1 MKKRVLSVLVAALLL
16 LTMLTACG
24 SKTDKAMLGKW
35 VCEMDFGSYLNEGL
49 ATEPEIAQYLMVDEF
64 VLEVELYL
72 NEDGTYKMVADEE
85 AAKEMFKGV
94 QEDFKEGMGKYLD
107 AMIKEQG
114 LNMTVDEMLQ
124 MSGTTFDALV
134 EEAFGDAMLNEMIS
148 EFETEGK
155 YKVEDG
161 KLYMSEDLDSEI
173 DEEVYETYEF
183 SGDEFKLLESF
194 GDEDA
199 EEFKDLYPIV
209 FKKLK

>member
-1 MKKRVLSVLVAALLL
+1 
-16 LTMLTACG
+16 
-24 SKTDKAMLGKW
+24 
-35 VCEMDFGSYLNEGL
+35 
-49 ATEPEIAQYLMVDEF
+49 
-64 VLEVELYL
+64 
-72 NEDGTYKMVADEE
+72 
-85 AAKEMFKGV
+85 
-94 QEDFKEGMGKYLD
+94 
-107 AMIKEQG
+107 
-114 LNMTVDEMLQ
+114 MTVDEMLQ